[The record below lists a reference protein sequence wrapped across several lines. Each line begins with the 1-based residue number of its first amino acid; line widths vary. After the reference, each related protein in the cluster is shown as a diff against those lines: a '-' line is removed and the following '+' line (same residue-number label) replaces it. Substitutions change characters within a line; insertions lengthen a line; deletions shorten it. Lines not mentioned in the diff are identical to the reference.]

1 MTSKKLNTIMVMTL
15 LCSAFALGCTS
26 TAASGGNSASP
37 DGGLGAD
44 LSAADAGGDASS
56 DASTQNPNADTG
68 ATAAPDVAIDNDA
81 QAPEDVAAAPDVPA
95 VGLGAYS
102 PEDAVTTP
110 DVQAPQDAAVTPD
123 TAAPKDV
130 AIAKDTAAPDAG
142 PVCGD
147 GVCATGETTASCP
160 GDCPAPKTC
169 TTYADVQPI
178 FLNNCNGCH
187 GHAFGNSCTAAAKYA
202 TINTYVQSG
211 AMPQGGSLSA
221 ADKATVSAWA
231 AAKNACT
238 TASCP

>member
-15 LCSAFALGCTS
+15 VCSAFALGCTS
-26 TAASGGNSASP
+26 TAASGGASASP
-37 DGGLGAD
+37 DGGPGAD
-44 LSAADAGGDASS
+44 QSAADAGGDASS
-56 DASTQNPNADTG
+56 DASSQNPNADTG
-68 ATAAPDVAIDNDA
+68 ATAAPDVAMEKDA

-95 VGLGAYS
+95 VGLDAHAPGDADATPDVPP
-102 PEDAVTTP
+102 PEDA
-110 DVQAPQDAAVTPD
+110 AV
-123 TAAPKDV
+123 
-130 AIAKDTAAPDAG
+130 AKDTAAPDAG

-147 GVCATGETTASCP
+147 GVCATGETTANCP

-178 FLNNCNGCH
+178 FLSNCNGCH
-187 GHAFGNSCTAAAKYA
+187 GHAFGNSCAAAAKYA

-238 TASCP
+238 TAACP